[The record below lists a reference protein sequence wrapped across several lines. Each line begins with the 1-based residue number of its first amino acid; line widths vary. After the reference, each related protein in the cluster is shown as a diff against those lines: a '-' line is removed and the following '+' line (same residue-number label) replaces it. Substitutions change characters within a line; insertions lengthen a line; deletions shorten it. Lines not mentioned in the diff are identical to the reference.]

1 MKTTLHTVLCIAI
14 RIGAVLLAL
23 DALERMASLL
33 TLGEADPHRFFGAML
48 FAALYLGVAVVL
60 WLWPSMLAWWASSR
74 ASSEVFVSDLA
85 GHDWQRI
92 ALAVVGVWLAVTGL
106 SGCLGH
112 GLLMVFLGER
122 MRDYSTGL
130 LPTTEWY
137 WLIHYS
143 VQTLAGAA
151 ILLGSSGLASLL
163 ARIRRYPAVTAI
175 EEPDGQG
182 RG

>member
-1 MKTTLHTVLCIAI
+1 MKTTLHTALCIAI

-23 DALERMASLL
+23 DVLERVASLL

-48 FAALYLGVAVVL
+48 FCALYLGVAVVL
-60 WLWPSMLAWWASSR
+60 WLWPGMLAWWASSR
-74 ASSEVFVSDLA
+74 ASNEIFVSDLA

-92 ALAVVGVWLAVTGL
+92 ALAVVGVWLAVAGL
-106 SGCLGH
+106 STCLGH

-122 MRDYSTGL
+122 VRDYSTGL

-137 WLIHYS
+137 WLFRGA

-151 ILLGSSGLASLL
+151 IVVGSSGLVSLL
-163 ARIRRYPAVTAI
+163 ARIRRYPEATAT

-182 RG
+182 RS

>member
-1 MKTTLHTVLCIAI
+1 MKTTLHTALCIAI

-23 DALERMASLL
+23 DALERLPSLL
-33 TLGEADPHRFFGAML
+33 TIGAADPHRFYGTML
-48 FAALYLGVAVVL
+48 FSALYLAVAVVL
-60 WLWPSMLAWWASSR
+60 WLWPGMLAWWASSR
-74 ASSEVFVSDLA
+74 ASNEVFMSDLA

-92 ALAVVGVWLAVTGL
+92 AFSVVGVWLAVAGL

-143 VQTLAGAA
+143 IQTLAGVA

-163 ARIRRYPAVTAI
+163 ARIRRYPDGTVI

-182 RG
+182 RS